1 MSGWKTSCRKEGC
14 KENVKKPKFSKMGHF
29 SCAVTIYH
37 FVNSWL
43 CRLSVYEPATYCLFV
58 QKSKISPKPYKN
70 HLCLV
75 TLAAICRRQ
84 TVAQLPPPPPVFPSS
99 FQTRK
104 GRIYVLMVKYSEG
117 SEKIP
122 REKTERRRSFEH
134 LAAGAATFAR
144 LEKVTS
150 DIVSFRVWLAQV
162 TPLEWL
168 FVLEKLCHVI
178 KKISLLK
185 DTDL

>member
-1 MSGWKTSCRKEGC
+1 MLSPSTLLLTPDYLSMSQLLT
-14 KENVKKPKFSKMGHF
+14 VF
-29 SCAVTIYH
+29 
-37 FVNSWL
+37 
-43 CRLSVYEPATYCLFV
+43 LF
-58 QKSKISPKPYKN
+58 KSPKYRQSLTK
-70 HLCLV
+70 
-75 TLAAICRRQ
+75 TICVWSPWRPF
-84 TVAQLPPPPPVFPSS
+84 AGGKLWLNCLPPPPPVFPSS

-117 SEKIP
+117 GEKIP

-168 FVLEKLCHVI
+168 FVLEKLSHVL